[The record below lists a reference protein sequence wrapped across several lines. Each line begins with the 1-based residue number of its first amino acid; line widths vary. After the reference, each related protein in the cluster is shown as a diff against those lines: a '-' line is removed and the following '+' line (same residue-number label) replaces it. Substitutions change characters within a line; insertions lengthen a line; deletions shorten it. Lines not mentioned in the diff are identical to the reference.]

1 MHERDERDPRI
12 EEPPAF
18 EVSEEEPTE
27 PAKKDAVRKWTLIIL
42 LLAVGLVCWHLVA
55 DRLTPYSTQAR
66 LHAQVVPIVPQISG
80 LVEEVLVGNNQAVA
94 RDDVLFTINTDNYVL
109 QLQAAEADLQMARQ
123 TVGASTANITAAEAS
138 VTSALAS
145 MTRAEQDAIRLRG
158 IRAEDPGAMSER
170 RLQAAEASFV
180 SAAARVE
187 SAKANLERAKQDL
200 GDEGEKNVRI
210 LQAGVAIADAELN
223 IERSTVRA
231 PDDGIVIDVRLDTGN
246 FAAAGSPQMTF
257 VAIDNVWVQVDFTE
271 NNLGNIKQGD
281 PVELVFDAQP
291 GRVFHGTVR
300 GTGFGIHVDTAPLGG
315 LPTIENDKK
324 WLRDAQRFPVLV
336 DFDTGDLDEL
346 GVRVG
351 SQVSVIVYTGDNA
364 LMNRLGRWRI
374 RLAAYLSY
382 AY

>member
-1 MHERDERDPRI
+1 MNERDEQDLRI
-12 EEPPAF
+12 EEPPTL
-18 EVSEEEPTE
+18 EEPEEEPTE
-27 PAKKDAVRKWTLIIL
+27 PAKKDPVRKWTLIIL
-42 LLAVGLVCWHLVA
+42 LLAVGLVCWYLVA

-66 LHAQVVPIVPQISG
+66 LHAQVVPITPLISG

-94 RDDVLFTINTDNYVL
+94 RDDVLFTINIDDYDL
-109 QLQAAEADLQMARQ
+109 QLRAAEADLQVARQ
-123 TVGASTANITAAEAS
+123 TVGASTAGITAAEAS
-138 VTSALAS
+138 VTSAIAS
-145 MTRAEQDAIRLRG
+145 MIRAEQDAIRLRG
-158 IRAEDPGAMSER
+158 IRGEDPGAISER
-170 RLQAAEASFV
+170 RLQSAEAGFV
-180 SAAARVE
+180 SAAARVDA
-187 SAKANLERAKQDL
+187 AKANLEKAKQDL
-200 GDEGEKNVRI
+200 GDEGERNVRI
-210 LQAGVAIADAELN
+210 LQAQVAIADAELN

-246 FAAAGSPQMTF
+246 FAAAGAPQMTF

-281 PVELVFDAQP
+281 PVELIFDAQP
-291 GRVFHGTVR
+291 GRVFKGTVR

-315 LPTIENDKK
+315 LPSIETDQN

-336 DFDTGDLDEL
+336 DFDTGDLDKL

-351 SQVSVIVYTGDNA
+351 SQVSVIVYTGDHP
-364 LMNRLGRWRI
+364 LMNTLGRWRI

>member
-1 MHERDERDPRI
+1 MNEPDEQDPRI
-12 EEPPAF
+12 EESPTLEEP
-18 EVSEEEPTE
+18 EEEPTE
-27 PAKKDAVRKWTLIIL
+27 PAKKDPVRKWTLIIL
-42 LLAVGLVCWHLVA
+42 LLTVGLVCWYLVA

-66 LHAQVVPIVPQISG
+66 LHALVVPIVPLISG
-80 LVEEVLVGNNQAVA
+80 QVEEVMVTNNQAVA
-94 RDDVLFTINTDNYVL
+94 RDDVLFTIDTDNYDL
-109 QLQAAEADLQMARQ
+109 QLQVARQ
-123 TVGASTANITAAEAS
+123 TVGASTAGIAAAETS

-145 MTRAEQDAIRLRG
+145 RTRAEQDAIRLRG
-158 IRAEDPGAMSER
+158 IRTEDPGAISER

-180 SAAARVE
+180 SADARVE
-187 SAKANLERAKQDL
+187 SAKASLERAKQDL

-210 LQAGVAIADAELN
+210 LQAGVAIADAQLN

-246 FAAAGSPQMTF
+246 FAAAGAPQMTF

-271 NNLGNIKQGD
+271 NNLGNIKVGD

-291 GRVFHGTVR
+291 GRIFKGTVR

-315 LPTIENDKK
+315 LPTIENNKN

-336 DFDTGDLDEL
+336 DFDTGDLGEL

-351 SQVSVIVYTGDNA
+351 SQVSVIVYTGDHP
-364 LMNRLGRWRI
+364 LMNTLGRWRI